1 MICHPV
7 LTGINE
13 ATAYLSYYILPYT
26 SGCTIRARDNDFKF
40 SFPQNVTVVCAG
52 KRALLQCNTGKR
64 VKVTQ
69 ARWGGGNA
77 VTCTNSTSADL
88 SSLPLIADSD
98 SSQVTDQIRK
108 RCAKQQ
114 TCEVE
119 ANRPFLESV
128 PSGSKYLKVWHEC
141 IPDVSGVILP
151 SRRKRD
157 IQIQRRELHLT
168 QLGSAKN
175 TGSESFGE
183 GLETSASHNS
193 SSEGVVASVFVDKSN
208 EQISSNKNESTASK
222 EKRSDEDYKNSHLAR
237 VLDELLGPS
246 SLYK

>member
-1 MICHPV
+1 M
-7 LTGINE
+7 T
-13 ATAYLSYYILPYT
+13 
-26 SGCTIRARDNDFKF
+26 
-40 SFPQNVTVVCAG
+40 CA
-52 KRALLQCNTGKR
+52 
-64 VKVTQ
+64 
-69 ARWGGGNA
+69 
-77 VTCTNSTSADL
+77 NSTSADL
-88 SSLPLIADSD
+88 SSLPLIADAD

-119 ANRPFLESV
+119 ANMPFLESV

-157 IQIQRRELHLT
+157 IQIQRRELHLP

-175 TGSESFGE
+175 TGPKSFGE
-183 GLETSASHNS
+183 GLATRASHNS
-193 SSEGVVASVFVDKSN
+193 SSEGVVANVFMGKSN

-222 EKRSDEDYKNSHLAR
+222 EKRSEESYENTHLAR

>member
-1 MICHPV
+1 M
-7 LTGINE
+7 
-13 ATAYLSYYILPYT
+13 
-26 SGCTIRARDNDFKF
+26 
-40 SFPQNVTVVCAG
+40 VCAG
-52 KRALLQCNTGKR
+52 KRASLQCNAGKR

-69 ARWGGGNA
+69 ARWGGGDS
-77 VTCTNSTSADL
+77 VKCTNSTSAGL
-88 SSLPLIADSD
+88 SSLPLIADTD

-141 IPDVSGVILP
+141 IPDVSEVIIP

-157 IQIQRRELHLT
+157 IQLQRRELHSPKL
-168 QLGSAKN
+168 SSVEN
-175 TGSESFGE
+175 TGPESSRE
-183 GLETSASHNS
+183 GLGASASRNS
-193 SSEGVVASVFVDKSN
+193 STSNEGVVSNTFVDKSN

-222 EKRSDEDYKNSHLAR
+222 EKGNEESYENTHLAR
-237 VLDELLGPS
+237 VLDELLRPS

>member
-1 MICHPV
+1 M
-7 LTGINE
+7 
-13 ATAYLSYYILPYT
+13 
-26 SGCTIRARDNDFKF
+26 
-40 SFPQNVTVVCAG
+40 TVVCAG
-52 KRALLQCNTGKR
+52 KRASLQCNTGKR

-69 ARWGGGNA
+69 ARWGGGDS
-77 VTCTNSTSADL
+77 VTCANSTSAGL
-88 SSLPLIADSD
+88 SSLPLIADAD

-141 IPDVSGVILP
+141 IPDVSEVILP

-157 IQIQRRELHLT
+157 IQIQRRELHSP
-168 QLGSAKN
+168 QLSGAKN
-175 TGSESFGE
+175 TGTESFSE
-183 GLETSASHNS
+183 GLGTSASRNS
-193 SSEGVVASVFVDKSN
+193 STSNEGVVANAFVGKSN
-208 EQISSNKNESTASK
+208 EQISSNKNESNASK
-222 EKRSDEDYKNSHLAR
+222 EKRNEENYENAHLAR
-237 VLDELLGPS
+237 VLDELFTPS

>member
-1 MICHPV
+1 M
-7 LTGINE
+7 
-13 ATAYLSYYILPYT
+13 
-26 SGCTIRARDNDFKF
+26 
-40 SFPQNVTVVCAG
+40 TVVCAG
-52 KRALLQCNTGKR
+52 KRALVQCNAGKR

-69 ARWGGGNA
+69 ARWGGGDSR
-77 VTCTNSTSADL
+77 TCTNSTSADPSAGL
-88 SSLPLIADSD
+88 SSLPLIADAD

-141 IPDVSGVILP
+141 IPDVSEVILP

-157 IQIQRRELHLT
+157 IPIQQRELHSP
-168 QLGSAKN
+168 QLSSAKN
-175 TGSESFGE
+175 TGTDSFE
-183 GLETSASHNS
+183 GLGTSASRNS
-193 SSEGVVASVFVDKSN
+193 STSNEGVVANAFVGKSN
-208 EQISSNKNESTASK
+208 EQISSNKNESTASR
-222 EKRSDEDYKNSHLAR
+222 EKRNEDAHLAR
-237 VLDELLGPS
+237 VLDELLRPS

>member
-1 MICHPV
+1 
-7 LTGINE
+7 
-13 ATAYLSYYILPYT
+13 
-26 SGCTIRARDNDFKF
+26 
-40 SFPQNVTVVCAG
+40 
-52 KRALLQCNTGKR
+52 
-64 VKVTQ
+64 
-69 ARWGGGNA
+69 
-77 VTCTNSTSADL
+77 VTCANSTFANL
-88 SSLPLIADSD
+88 SSLPLIADTD

-114 TCEVE
+114 TCDVE
-119 ANRPFLESV
+119 ANMPFLESV

-157 IQIQRRELHLT
+157 IQIQRRELHLP

-175 TGSESFGE
+175 TGPESFGE
-183 GLETSASHNS
+183 GLTTRASHN
-193 SSEGVVASVFVDKSN
+193 SSEGVVANVFMGKSN

-222 EKRSDEDYKNSHLAR
+222 EKRSEESYENTHLAR

>member
-1 MICHPV
+1 M
-7 LTGINE
+7 T
-13 ATAYLSYYILPYT
+13 
-26 SGCTIRARDNDFKF
+26 
-40 SFPQNVTVVCAG
+40 CA
-52 KRALLQCNTGKR
+52 
-64 VKVTQ
+64 
-69 ARWGGGNA
+69 
-77 VTCTNSTSADL
+77 NSTFANL
-88 SSLPLIADSD
+88 SSLPLIADTD

-114 TCEVE
+114 TCDVE
-119 ANRPFLESV
+119 ANMPFLESV

-157 IQIQRRELHLT
+157 IQIQRRELHLP

-175 TGSESFGE
+175 TGPESFGE
-183 GLETSASHNS
+183 GLTTRASHN
-193 SSEGVVASVFVDKSN
+193 SSEGVVANVFMGKSN

-222 EKRSDEDYKNSHLAR
+222 EKRSEESYENTHLAR

>member
-1 MICHPV
+1 M
-7 LTGINE
+7 T
-13 ATAYLSYYILPYT
+13 
-26 SGCTIRARDNDFKF
+26 
-40 SFPQNVTVVCAG
+40 CA
-52 KRALLQCNTGKR
+52 
-64 VKVTQ
+64 
-69 ARWGGGNA
+69 
-77 VTCTNSTSADL
+77 NSTSADL
-88 SSLPLIADSD
+88 SSLPLIADAD

-114 TCEVE
+114 TCDVE
-119 ANRPFLESV
+119 ANMPFLESV
-128 PSGSKYLKVWHEC
+128 PSGSKYLKVWYEC

-157 IQIQRRELHLT
+157 IQIQRRELHLP

-175 TGSESFGE
+175 TGPESFGE
-183 GLETSASHNS
+183 GLTTRASHN
-193 SSEGVVASVFVDKSN
+193 SSEGVVANVFMGKSN

-222 EKRSDEDYKNSHLAR
+222 EKRSEESYENTHLAR